1 MLKKYL
7 SYKHMNTEVSLE
19 KENDGRLYFLDINIF
34 HEKGKFITNVY
45 RKKTFS
51 DVYTNFNSFIPE
63 TYKTSLIQLLFYY
76 ASVCV
81 RIL

>member
-1 MLKKYL
+1 
-7 SYKHMNTEVSLE
+7 MNTEVSLE
-19 KENDGRLYFLDINIF
+19 KENDGCLYFLDINIF

-81 RIL
+81 RILWNSIMK